1 MVGESNIA
9 FTHFCFSD
17 HQNGRMK
24 FSPSSP
30 IGVFDSGVGGLSILR
45 QIYSQLPYE
54 GLIYVADQAHVPY
67 GSRSIFEVRE
77 FSEAISQFLLAQD
90 VKLVVVACNTASA
103 AALSFLRQQFPQV
116 AFVGME
122 PAVKPA
128 AQRTRTGKVGVLATE
143 GTFASERYADLMARF
158 AQNVTVFEDPCLG
171 LVDLIERGQFDETEA
186 LLREIV
192 LPMMAAE
199 VDTLVLGCTHYPFV
213 IPVLQKVVG
222 TAVSIIDPAPAVA
235 RQVKRVLTEH
245 NLLADHPRDAK
256 SDLVTTGSAT
266 LFSQQI
272 RLLLGYEHEVK
283 TAVWKKE
290 KDALSLQFSQVLL

>member
-17 HQNGRMK
+17 HQYGLMK

-45 QIYSQLPYE
+45 QIYSHLPHE
-54 GLIYVADQAHVPY
+54 RLIYVADQAHVPY
-67 GSRSIFEVRE
+67 GSRSIFEVRQ

-103 AALSFLRQQFPQV
+103 AALSFLRQRFPQV

-128 AQRTRTGKVGVLATE
+128 AQRTRTGKVGVMATE

-171 LVDLIERGQFDETEA
+171 LVDLIERGEFEETEA

-192 LPMMAAE
+192 VPMLAAE

-235 RQVKRVLTEH
+235 RQVKRVLAEH
-245 NLLADHPRDAK
+245 NLLAANSHNAQ

-266 LFSQQI
+266 VFSQQI
-272 RLLLGYEHEVK
+272 RQLLGYEQEVK
-283 TAVWKKE
+283 TAVWQKE
-290 KDALSLQFSQVLL
+290 KDALFLQFSQVLL